1 MPSAQSVDDFLV
13 AASVP
18 RKGDFA
24 SGTLDQADAMLAA
37 EPSLAVEGARSNIHV
52 AAVLGDDAAVRDL
65 LALDPTMA
73 NRKGGPFEWEPLIY
87 LCFSRFLRLD
97 ETRGEGFVRAATAL
111 LDAGANP
118 NAGFHDSQYGPT
130 PTFESVLYGAA
141 GLAHHAGMTRLLL
154 ERGAD
159 PNDDETPYHTPE
171 TYDNGA
177 MEALVESGKLTPDS
191 MTSLLVRKADWHD
204 TAGMRYLLERGA
216 DPNSLSRWK
225 VTPLQ
230 HAVRRDNDLDK
241 ISLLLDHGADLSL
254 TKDVHFVSAFRM
266 AARRGRRDILAEAA
280 RRGITEQFTGLDA
293 LVAACATNSG
303 DAARAIVAA
312 RPDIV
317 PVLQREG
324 GTLLSEFAG
333 NRNVDGVRLLLDLG
347 VPVTARY
354 LHGDGYFDIA
364 PMSLALHVAAWKA
377 AHEVVALLIER
388 GSPVN
393 DVDGRGRTPL
403 MLAVRACVDSY
414 WTQRRKPDSVQ
425 ALLEAGA
432 SRASITVPT
441 GYNEIDVLL
450 SD

>member
-1 MPSAQSVDDFLV
+1 MTNRDNFII

-18 RKGDFA
+18 RKGDHTG
-24 SGTLDQADAMLAA
+24 GTLSEARAMLAA
-37 EPSLAVEGARSNIHV
+37 DATIAAVGARANIYL

-65 LALDPTMA
+65 LALDAENAT
-73 NRKGGPFEWEPLIY
+73 RKGGPFHWDALTY

-97 ETRGEGFVRAATAL
+97 DTRSDALVRSATAL

-118 NAGFHDSQYGPT
+118 NTGYNETDNGAPM
-130 PTFESVLYGAA
+130 FEAAIYGAA
-141 GLAHHAGMTRLLL
+141 GLAHHAGLTRLLL

-171 TYDNGA
+171 TYDNRA
-177 MEALVESGKLTPDS
+177 MEALVESGKLTADS

-204 TAGMRYLLERGA
+204 TEGMRYLLEHGA

-230 HAVRRDNDLDK
+230 QAVRRDNDIAK
-241 ISLLLDHGADLSL
+241 IALMLDHGGDLSI
-254 TKDVHFVSAFRM
+254 TKDIHFANAFRI
-266 AARRGRRDILAEAA
+266 AARRGRADILAEAA
-280 RRGITEQFTGLDA
+280 RRGVAEQFSGLDA
-293 LVAACATNSG
+293 LIAACAVNNG
-303 DAARAIVAA
+303 DAARAMVAA
-312 RPDIV
+312 RPDMV

-354 LHGDGYFDIA
+354 ASGDGYFDIA
-364 PMSLALHVAAWKA
+364 PMSLAIHVAAWKA

-393 DVDGRGRTPL
+393 DIDGRGRTPL

-414 WTQRRKPDSVQ
+414 WMDRRKPDSVEV
-425 ALLEAGA
+425 LLGAGA

-441 GYNEIDVLL
+441 GYNEIDVWL

>member
-1 MPSAQSVDDFLV
+1 MTNRDDFII

-18 RKGDFA
+18 QKGYHT
-24 SGTLDQADAMLAA
+24 SGALDEANAMLAA
-37 EPSLAVEGARSNIHV
+37 DPTIAAEGARGNIYL

-65 LALDPTMA
+65 LTLDLENAT
-73 NRKGGPFEWEPLIY
+73 RKGGPFNWDALTY
-87 LCFSRFLRLD
+87 LCFSRFFRLD
-97 ETRGEGFVRAATAL
+97 DTRSDAFVRTATAL

-118 NAGFHDSQYGPT
+118 NAGFFDSQYAPT

-141 GLAHHAGMTRLLL
+141 GIAHHADVTRLLL
-154 ERGAD
+154 ARGAD

-177 MEALVESGKLTPDS
+177 MEALVESGKLTADS

-204 TAGMRYLLERGA
+204 TEGMRYLLEHGA

-230 HAVRRDNDLDK
+230 QAVRRDNDMAK
-241 ISLLLDHGADLSL
+241 IALMLDHGGDLAI
-254 TKDVHFVSAFRM
+254 TKDIHFPNAFRIG
-266 AARRGRRDILAEAA
+266 ARRGRGDILAEAA
-280 RRGITEQFTGLDA
+280 RRGVIAEFTGLDA
-293 LVAACATNSG
+293 LVAACAMNNG
-303 DAARAIVAA
+303 DAARAMIAA

-347 VPVTARY
+347 VPVTVRY
-354 LHGDGYFDIA
+354 MSGDGYFEIA
-364 PMSLALHVAAWKA
+364 PMSLAIHVAAWKA

-393 DVDGRGRTPL
+393 DADGRGRTPL
-403 MLAVRACVDSY
+403 MLAVRACVDSH
-414 WTQRRKPDSVQ
+414 WTSRRAPDSVQ
-425 ALLEAGA
+425 ALIGAGA
-432 SRASITVPT
+432 SRTGITVPT